1 MSVRTCYRKY
11 IVSLLLCSFTASAAW
26 FCAEE
31 GAFCRERAGA
41 AVHASEMREVPEV
54 TETSVRKTVEE
65 ILSQKRV
72 VETQVL
78 EKRPVWELS
87 EDDFNILLRIVEAG
101 YRVRLFP
108 AAWVYHKR
116 RTSLWRFF
124 HQVRHSGEA
133 RIWLSRS
140 HPGSL
145 KAVHCLP
152 AVFVLVVLLSLAGSF
167 FSLYCAVPLA
177 VYSFLLFID
186 ATSRNKG
193 DLWVGF
199 LSTLASFTQLLGYG
213 TGFWRALT
221 RLV

>member
-1 MSVRTCYRKY
+1 MKSNVL
-11 IVSLLLCSFTASAAW
+11 IIISLLLPM
-26 FCAEE
+26 
-31 GAFCRERAGA
+31 AGA
-41 AVHASEMREVPEV
+41 ISCRSTSGNAPEV
-54 TETSVRKTVEE
+54 QNVIFDTDMAPDYDDVGA
-65 ILSQKRV
+65 LA
-72 VETQVL
+72 VL
-78 EKRPVWELS
+78 HALA
-87 EDDFNILLRIVEAG
+87 D
-101 YRVRLFP
+101 
-108 AAWVYHKR
+108 
-116 RTSLWRFF
+116 
-124 HQVRHSGEA
+124 SGEA

-152 AVFVLVVLLSLAGSF
+152 AVFVLVVLFSLAGSF

-221 RLV
+221 SPRVRRDERPCKPA